1 MLTEEVWQLNDELLN
16 DFLLEAFPNPERK
29 GCPTDETLKAFAEDR
44 LPLGSPVLSHVS
56 SCSPCYREYRNYR
69 LDWKEQSID
78 AAAAKKP
85 IESSKPIPING
96 LSQRRPQ
103 FQKFAK
109 LAVAA
114 GFAVAIGSGLYL
126 VREHQAPPSTSFP
139 LAGNSTPVNVN
150 LDLLDAVTSRGIG
163 DEPMPLEQ
171 VSLPSAIVNLTV
183 TLPRFSQIGPYQ
195 LLITKDRVGRD
206 VVARGVGQAVQVDK
220 KESLTVSLDLRQT
233 SPGMYFLATMRG
245 SDNGTYYYPLKI
257 K

>member
-1 MLTEEVWQLNDELLN
+1 MNDELLN

-44 LPLGSPVLSHVS
+44 LPPGNPVLSHVS
-56 SCSPCYREYRNYR
+56 SCSPCYREYQHYR
-69 LDWKEQSID
+69 QDWKEQSIGAP
-78 AAAAKKP
+78 AAEERRELRKP
-85 IESSKPIPING
+85 TPSIVPNQGKP
-96 LSQRRPQ
+96 QV
-103 FQKFAK
+103 QKFAG

-114 GFAVAIGSGLYL
+114 CLALAAGSWLYL
-126 VREHQAPPSTSFP
+126 VHGHHTAPSTGS
-139 LAGNSTPVNVN
+139 AVASNSIPVNVH
-150 LDLLDAVTSRGIG
+150 LDLLDAVTSRGID

-171 VSLPSAIVNLTV
+171 VSLPSAVVNLTV

-195 LLITKDRVGRD
+195 LLITKDRAGRD
-206 VVARGVGQAVQVDK
+206 VVARGVGQAVQAGTE
-220 KESLTVSLDLRQT
+220 ESLTMRLDLRQT